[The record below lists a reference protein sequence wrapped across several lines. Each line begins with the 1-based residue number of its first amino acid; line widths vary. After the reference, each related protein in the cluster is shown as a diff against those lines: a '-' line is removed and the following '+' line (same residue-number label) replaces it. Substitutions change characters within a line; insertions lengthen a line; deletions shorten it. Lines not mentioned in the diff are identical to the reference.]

1 MTSATIF
8 SVSPA
13 DAISPGSFPRQTRRE
28 YKWPGRRILFLS
40 GSSFWLAFYFL
51 SLSLSLSFRE
61 LLSFC
66 WPFFREWLFPLPLFF
81 LENGRR
87 DPELSCPES
96 RRARLAFGH
105 NKMGSGGDNWAP
117 FKKENKISI
126 GVGKIGARALILHPE
141 THIHNAHKQGAAFFA
156 LNLVALIQPGET
168 RKNSCF

>member
-1 MTSATIF
+1 MA
-8 SVSPA
+8 
-13 DAISPGSFPRQTRRE
+13 FPPPT
-28 YKWPGRRILFLS
+28 FLS
-40 GSSFWLAFYFL
+40 RKWKK
-51 SLSLSLSFRE
+51 RE
-61 LLSFC
+61 N
-66 WPFFREWLFPLPLFF
+66 R
-81 LENGRR
+81 RR

-126 GVGKIGARALILHPE
+126 GVGKIGARALFLHPE